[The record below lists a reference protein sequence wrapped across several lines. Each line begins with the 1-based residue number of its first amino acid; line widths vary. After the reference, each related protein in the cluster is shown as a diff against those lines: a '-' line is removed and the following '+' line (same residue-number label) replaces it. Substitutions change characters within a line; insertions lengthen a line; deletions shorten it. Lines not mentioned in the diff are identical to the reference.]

1 MQSLRHIV
9 RLFLIACC
17 SPLFAFPPTETSF
30 PHLLNERGEIVSNIL
45 QPAYAQYGKIVF
57 SGQITL
63 TGVLERS
70 DNDEEGVYNDELRF
84 YPDSN
89 LSLPFMY
96 DSFPPFGDDENKT
109 LWKQST
115 KGNQHNT
122 FETKII
128 ITNPKLFSTLFERLR
143 FGVLLTNRD
152 ALLPKLPQ
160 ALQERI
166 YGASGVRVRITL
178 TDYRFYGEG
187 DAGHE
192 AWAKAIEILPLGDSK
207 REYARFSTHHEGKQ
221 GRASFN
227 LSTKDSYVNLRKS
240 PNGEIITP
248 ITKEAMAQ
256 GAMIVSANYEQ
267 GSCEDISQCLAQKG
281 KWVEVYYLPPN
292 AKSGK
297 DVFFGL
303 IHSSQI
309 APNNLL
315 QDTCALV
322 SRAQIL
328 SFF

>member
-1 MQSLRHIV
+1 MQSLKHIIV

-17 SPLFAFPPTETSF
+17 TPLFAFPPSESNF
-30 PHLLNERGEIVSNIL
+30 PHLLNDKGEIVSNSL

-70 DNDEEGVYNDELRF
+70 DNNEEGMYNDELRF

-96 DSFPPFGDDENKT
+96 DSLPCLSCGNDKSQPI
-109 LWKQST
+109 WQQST

-122 FETKII
+122 FETKVI
-128 ITNPKLFSTLFERLR
+128 ITNPKLFSTLFERLH

-207 REYARFSTHHEGKQ
+207 REYARFSTYHEGKQ

-292 AKSGK
+292 TKSGK

-309 APNNLL
+309 APE
-315 QDTCALV
+315 
-322 SRAQIL
+322 
-328 SFF
+328 